1 MMWYLAL
8 VILLVAAVALMVFVR
23 RKQDHA
29 YTIQESNRELYE
41 ARMREMKLE
50 MEEGSLSEE
59 EHAQAELELKKSF
72 VSDNADDEEPI
83 QEKPAGILIPIIL
96 LVLIAVG
103 VYLYGD
109 SWQQQ
114 RYADSA
120 LQKLPELS
128 QKILVERDQSAS
140 TEDVQTLALGLRQ
153 RLEDRPDGN
162 IWAIYGRLMMQLRML
177 DEALEAFERSLSLE
191 PDSTSTLI
199 TYSQALIM
207 SGSDSELGQAARNIR
222 RVIEVQPMNAEALG
236 LLGVI
241 AFERGDYEQA
251 VQAWEITLP
260 LLDQS
265 DPRYTAIEQSL
276 EQAQER
282 LSGDLIYVT
291 VTVDITD
298 ELRNEMPFNA
308 NLFVFIRDPDG
319 ERAPAAVV
327 RQRVSDFPITVTLS
341 EEDAMMPEH
350 TLATIDNWLL
360 SARLTTEDTIEVRPG
375 VMEARPRML
384 SRESGQQVNIII
396 SELR

>member
-8 VILLVAAVALMVFVR
+8 VMLLVAAVALMVLVR
-23 RKQDHA
+23 RKQGHA

-41 ARMREMKLE
+41 ARLRELKLE
-50 MEEGSLSEE
+50 VEEGSLSNEE
-59 EHAQAELELKKSF
+59 FAEAELELKKSF

-83 QEKPAGILIPIIL
+83 QEKPASIVVPVIL
-96 LVLIAVG
+96 LVFIAVG
-103 VYLYGD
+103 IYLYGG

-120 LQKLPELS
+120 RDQLPELS
-128 QKILVERDQSAS
+128 QKILVERDSQAS
-140 TEDVQTLALGLRQ
+140 MEEVQTLALGLRQ
-153 RLEDRPDGN
+153 RLEERPDGN
-162 IWAIYGRLMMQLRML
+162 IWAIYGRLMMQLRMV
-177 DEALEAFERSLSLE
+177 DEALEAFERSLSIE
-191 PDSTSTLI
+191 PDSVSTLI

-207 SGSDSELGQAARNIR
+207 SGSDRDLARAARNIR
-222 RVIEVQPMNAEALG
+222 QVIEVQPMNAEALG

-260 LLDQS
+260 LLEQS
-265 DPRYTAIEQSL
+265 DPRYAAIQESL
-276 EQAQER
+276 QQAQER
-282 LSGDLIYVT
+282 LSGDLIFVT

-327 RQRVSDFPITVTLS
+327 RQRVSDFPITVTLT
-341 EEDAMMPEH
+341 EDDAMMPEH

-360 SARLTTEDTIEVRPG
+360 SARLTTGDTIEVKPG

-384 SRESGQQVNIII
+384 SRESGQQVNIVI